1 MIRTILRMTVHP
13 GGEAEFE
20 RRFADLDVLGAA
32 ACVAGLRSGE
42 LLRPRGGGPYVV
54 TATWDTPEAYE
65 AWRDSAARKEV
76 GAGLDPLVTLSPDP
90 EIYDVC
96 HVHPLRR

>member
-1 MIRTILRMTVHP
+1 MTVHP

-32 ACVAGLRSGE
+32 ARVAGLRSGE
-42 LLRPRGGGPYVV
+42 LLRPHGGGPYVV
-54 TATWDTPEAYE
+54 TATWDTPEAYQ

-76 GAGLDPLVTLSPDP
+76 GAGLDPFVALSPDP